1 MLFGSNDP
9 EVDEITANRCYFTN
23 SYAKGAVYKMRIAY
37 VMFDGMTTLDMAG
50 VHEVLPWMLVLG
62 AKPDLSWDFCSNKD
76 QITDDR
82 GLKIKID
89 HVYPDLSRYDLVF
102 VTGGM
107 PTRQLRHDEEFVA
120 WLRTAR
126 EDAYKASVCTG
137 ALLLGAAG
145 FLQGKRATTNPSAY
159 DLLAPY
165 CAEVVRERCVK
176 DGNLF
181 TGGAAA
187 TSVEVGLHL
196 AEELTDAAFAR
207 RIGEKIGFSYGS

>member
-1 MLFGSNDP
+1 MFLSFYEKGT
-9 EVDEITANRCYFTN
+9 VDWL
-23 SYAKGAVYKMRIAY
+23 KIAY

-62 AKPDLSWDFCSNKD
+62 AKPELSWDFCSNKEL
-76 QITDDR
+76 ITDDR
-82 GLKIKID
+82 GLKFKID
-89 HVYPDLSRYDLVF
+89 QVWPDLSRYDAVF

-107 PTRQLRHDEEFVA
+107 PTRQLRHDAEFVS
-120 WLRTAR
+120 WLKTAR
-126 EDAYKASVCTG
+126 EDAYKVSVCTG

-165 CAEVVRERCVK
+165 CAEVVRARCVT
-176 DGNLF
+176 DGNVI

-187 TSVEVGLHL
+187 TSIEVGLRFV
-196 AEELTDAAFAR
+196 EELTDPAFAR
-207 RIGEKIGFSYGS
+207 QVGQKIDYPYESPKL